1 MEKKKI
7 KNMEK
12 NNSPNKETEI
22 AAELL
27 AKIFIDQINFGRIKN
42 KNKDEKQ

>member
-1 MEKKKI
+1 MKTKI
-7 KNMEK
+7 PKITNK

-27 AKIFIDQINFGRIKN
+27 AKIFIDQINSNKIKN
-42 KNKDEKQ
+42 ENEKY

>member
-1 MEKKKI
+1 MKNKKI

-12 NNSPNKETEI
+12 NNFPSKETEI

-27 AKIFIDQINFGRIKN
+27 AKIFIDQINSNKIKN
-42 KNKDEKQ
+42 ENENY

>member
-1 MEKKKI
+1 MEKKKT

-12 NNSPNKETEI
+12 GNFSSKETEI

-27 AKIFIDQINFGRIKN
+27 AKIFIDQINSN
-42 KNKDEKQ
+42 KK